1 MFDENNNIFENNTNN
16 EVNDNNNIQAPENT
30 TYSMNR
36 EQLQNTWQPQTG
48 NYYTN
53 NNYDAYQVP
62 NNNRVKK
69 AKKVKV
75 KKEKSNISFGKA
87 LTMSISCML
96 VGILASSGILFYVFT
111 EKIENNY
118 ALKTEV
124 AAASIGT
131 TLDNMSMATSS
142 KVNTEGLSTSQIVE
156 AVMPSVV
163 AITSTSI
170 IQSNSNPFMYGGT
183 YQVTGAGSG
192 IIIGTNDTE
201 LLIVTNN
208 HVVDGTTSL
217 TVDFCNEVSIDT
229 AYIKGTSSSNDLAIV
244 AIKLTDLD
252 SETLGAIK
260 VATVGESD
268 DLSVG
273 DGVIAIGNALGYG
286 QSVTTGVV
294 SALNREITINSNAMT
309 VIQTDAS
316 INGGNSGGALINM
329 SGELVGINVAKAS
342 SNSSSSSSVE
352 GMGYAIPISQVKEI
366 ITDLMNREV
375 RTEVS
380 EDERGYMGL
389 TSCVDVDESTSAA
402 YNIPVGVYIKGIAQ
416 GSPVD
421 LAGISVND
429 VITAI
434 DGEKVSAYEE
444 IQNTM
449 KYYSVGEEVTLTV
462 QVRNGKEYKEKE
474 FTLELVSYEDLEK
487 LIDNVES
494 K

>member
-1 MFDENNNIFENNTNN
+1 MLDENNINNN
-16 EVNDNNNIQAPENT
+16 EVNENSNVQTTENT

-36 EQLQNTWQPQTG
+36 EQLQNAWQPNTG

-53 NNYDAYQVP
+53 NDYNAYQIP
-62 NNNRVKK
+62 NNKRAKK

-75 KKEKSNISFGKA
+75 KKEKSSISFGKA
-87 LTMSISCML
+87 LTMSIACMM

-118 ALKTEV
+118 ALKTEL

-131 TLDNMSMATSS
+131 TLGNMSAATS
-142 KVNTEGLSTSQIVE
+142 NTVSTQGLSTSQIVK

-170 IQSNSNPFMYGGT
+170 VKSNSNPFMNGGS

-217 TVDFCNEVSIDT
+217 TVEFCNEASIDT
-229 AYIKGTSSSNDLAIV
+229 AYVKGTSSTNDLAIV
-244 AIKLTDLD
+244 AIKLSDLD
-252 SETLGAIK
+252 TETINAIK

-294 SALNREITINSNAMT
+294 SALNREITINSNTMT

-329 SGELVGINVAKAS
+329 NGELVGINVAKAS
-342 SNSSSSSSVE
+342 SSSSSSSSVE

-375 RTEVS
+375 KTEVS

-444 IQNTM
+444 IQSIM
-449 KYYSVGEEVTLTV
+449 KYYCIGESVTLTV
-462 QVRNGKEYKEKE
+462 QVRNGKEYAEQE
-474 FTLELVSYEDLEK
+474 FTLELVSYDDLEK
-487 LIDNVES
+487 LMNNSS